1 MKLQTNLVLLLGLS
15 MCFSVFAQSNLVAYK
30 RSISSAP
37 FEQVFELG
45 LKGVGSCKIVPAFLK
60 GIRTWRVTTTKPRPG
75 IKGDGVLVGLDVHSS
90 FKVAHGFAWT
100 PEFLTTLKLPHRFFN
115 QNSYAAFKNSDS
127 RQNAVLMLR
136 KAVNEDLCNLTS
148 SSFPEAQS
156 VNISNFTPEKIKQ
169 SFTFYVDSSRKISC
183 TSSLHSK
190 PVFNPAT
197 CRYES
202 KKIAI
207 GASACKRAYQK
218 ASVSGRATVTAKNDK
233 SKKPKF
239 FPPVLEA
246 LTPEIEREML
256 ISELP
261 FETHVM
267 AAHASEKLDI
277 QAVIDPSLIPVK
289 ANLGQTDELE
299 LADRFKHSLDEAKG
313 DFTKPQWLSSAF
325 DEIKIDPR
333 FIAYKSAIT
342 DYEAPVKADVI
353 NDSKFNFLEPIKQ
366 YYPKLN
372 LAASGCQTIEH
383 FEVRNIDNSTMRAD

>member
-15 MCFSVFAQSNLVAYK
+15 MCCSVFAQSNLIAYK

-75 IKGDGVLVGLDVHSS
+75 IMGDGVLLGLEEGTLR
-90 FKVAHGFAWT
+90 VAHGFAWT
-100 PEFLTTLKLPHRFFN
+100 PEFHTSLALPNRFFKPAWY
-115 QNSYAAFKNSDS
+115 SSFKNSDS

-136 KAVNEDLCNLTS
+136 KAVADDLCNLTS
-148 SSFPEAQS
+148 SSLPEAQS
-156 VNISNFTPEKIKQ
+156 VNISEFTAEKIKQ

-218 ASVSGRATVTAKNDK
+218 ASVSGRATVTTKNDK
-233 SKKPKF
+233 SKKPKFF

-277 QAVIDPSLIPVK
+277 QAVIDPSLVPVK
-289 ANLGQTDELE
+289 ANLSE
-299 LADRFKHSLDEAKG
+299 LAEREIASRFKYSFEEAKG
-313 DFTKPQWLSSAF
+313 DYIKPSWLSSVY
-325 DEIKIDPR
+325 DEIKMDTR
-333 FIAYKSAIT
+333 LSALNPDQAIS
-342 DYEAPVKADVI
+342 DRPIEADVI
-353 NDSKFNFLEPIKQ
+353 NSTKFQFLEPIKP
-366 YYPKLN
+366 YFPKLH
-372 LAASGCQTIEH
+372 LAASGCQLIEH
-383 FEVRNIDNSTMRAD
+383 FEMRNFDDSTMRAE